1 MRITRLAKFLE
12 TKYYLKSEAHSLSE
26 VINDVK
32 RALISAYNT
41 YVNSDT
47 AKEPVLQ
54 MAASIGEPFSNQ
66 LIKQMEKTIANIDML
81 AESPALLFK
90 QVNSMLGMIQE
101 VKDDPEKTVRNFL
114 HDAIRATKQ
123 SEINYRERFKS
134 KFEMSLY
141 RLSSVLEAQAKLLS
155 VFLPKE
161 VPLAGGVVSPE
172 RKNLS
177 KEKLLTFT
185 RTTAAK
191 LYGLDSLAVMEK
203 VLQDDDLRNKLT
215 TLINAIDRGHIPVDG
230 PEIMQATKEI
240 MEAFKAKQ
248 NNAEQFGEE
257 ME

>member
-12 TKYYLKSEAHSLSE
+12 AKYYLKSEAHSLSE
-26 VINDVK
+26 VITDVK
-32 RALISAYNT
+32 KALISAYNT

-54 MAASIGEPFSNQ
+54 MAASIGEPFSNH

-90 QVNSMLGMIQE
+90 QVNNMLGMIQA
-101 VKDDPEKTVRNFL
+101 VKDDPEKSVRNYL

-155 VFLPKE
+155 VFLPKDA
-161 VPLAGGVVSPE
+161 PLAGGVISPE

-191 LYGLDSLAVMEK
+191 LYGLDSLVVMEK
-203 VLQDDDLRNKLT
+203 VLQDDDLRQKLT